1 MGLISR
7 VSSRTYREM
16 YPNQGG
22 AGYPQNPYPTG
33 NMQNS
38 PYPPSAGSMPYPP
51 PHQQQQQ
58 PGSFYPN
65 QGQYPPQPQQNYP
78 GYQQPHQPST
88 SKSNDILNQAMAM
101 GGAMLAGKAM
111 GGKKGKTGSSGMSG
125 MTGMAM
131 NMLSGSSNKNS
142 YG

>member
-22 AGYPQNPYPTG
+22 AGYPRY
-33 NMQNS
+33 M
-38 PYPPSAGSMPYPP
+38 PPQHS
-51 PHQQQQQ
+51 
-58 PGSFYPN
+58 N
-65 QGQYPPQPQQNYP
+65 QGQYIPHLQQSNP
-78 GYQQPHQPST
+78 GYQQPHQPNT

-111 GGKKGKTGSSGMSG
+111 GGKKGKSGSSGMSG

-131 NMLSGSSNKNS
+131 NMLSGSKNKNP
-142 YG
+142 YGSHGSSSSGGM